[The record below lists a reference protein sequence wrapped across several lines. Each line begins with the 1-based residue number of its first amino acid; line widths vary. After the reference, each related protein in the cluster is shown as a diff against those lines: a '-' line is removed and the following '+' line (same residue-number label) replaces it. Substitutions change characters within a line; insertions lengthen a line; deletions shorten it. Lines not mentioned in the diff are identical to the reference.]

1 MCFKEFLIL
10 EGRACYFLY
19 SMYCTVLLIVAKVTF
34 LLLLG
39 ELIMV
44 LLLLVPWCF
53 CCWCLL
59 GQCCYM
65 VLWCYGAMVLIT
77 LMDVLTMVLLVL
89 PHVGAGNG
97 GTCSQRDIV

>member
-1 MCFKEFLIL
+1 MCFKEFVIL

-65 VLWCYGAMVLIT
+65 VLWCYGANHIT
-77 LMDVLTMVLLVL
+77 GCTN
-89 PHVGAGNG
+89 HGAAGAAS
-97 GTCSQRDIV
+97 CWCWQWRHL